1 MHNSN
6 LSDSI
11 KLLFKSKG
19 IDLVGFSKIQ
29 NIKDFDYMNDW
40 LKNGFHADMKYLEN
54 PRRQEPA
61 TSIDLSYESVI
72 SCAIN
77 YNLFDISKNSL
88 NAKNKNMAWI
98 ARYAV
103 IDDYHKVLKRL
114 IDNLMQEISK
124 VYKLN
129 YSKYAGI
136 GWVGKNSCII
146 NKDLGSFFFLSEIL
160 IDKPLIY
167 DEPVKEMC
175 GTCTRCIDSCPTNAI
190 VEDKQIDSNKCI
202 SYLTIENKN
211 IVDNNLAS
219 QISNNVYGCDICQE
233 VCPWNRKVKIK
244 ENFNWNIRDYFI
256 SPDFDELLDL
266 IENDWEE
273 IKINSPLKRA
283 KKQGL
288 IRNILLA
295 MANTK
300 DIKYMKRIKYYLTNE
315 NQVLA
320 TTAKQ
325 AIFILDN

>member
-61 TSIDLSYESVI
+61 SSIDLSYESVI

-129 YSKYAGI
+129 YKVY
-136 GWVGKNSCII
+136 
-146 NKDLGSFFFLSEIL
+146 
-160 IDKPLIY
+160 
-167 DEPVKEMC
+167 
-175 GTCTRCIDSCPTNAI
+175 I
-190 VEDKQIDSNKCI
+190 V
-202 SYLTIENKN
+202 
-211 IVDNNLAS
+211 
-219 QISNNVYGCDICQE
+219 
-233 VCPWNRKVKIK
+233 
-244 ENFNWNIRDYFI
+244 
-256 SPDFDELLDL
+256 
-266 IENDWEE
+266 
-273 IKINSPLKRA
+273 
-283 KKQGL
+283 
-288 IRNILLA
+288 
-295 MANTK
+295 
-300 DIKYMKRIKYYLTNE
+300 
-315 NQVLA
+315 
-320 TTAKQ
+320 
-325 AIFILDN
+325 

>member
-61 TSIDLSYESVI
+61 SSIDLSYESVI

-114 IDNLMQEISK
+114 IDSLMQEITK
-124 VYKLN
+124 VYELN
-129 YSKYAGI
+129 YKVY
-136 GWVGKNSCII
+136 
-146 NKDLGSFFFLSEIL
+146 
-160 IDKPLIY
+160 IDTGP
-167 DEPVKEMC
+167 
-175 GTCTRCIDSCPTNAI
+175 
-190 VEDKQIDSNKCI
+190 
-202 SYLTIENKN
+202 
-211 IVDNNLAS
+211 
-219 QISNNVYGCDICQE
+219 
-233 VCPWNRKVKIK
+233 
-244 ENFNWNIRDYFI
+244 
-256 SPDFDELLDL
+256 
-266 IENDWEE
+266 
-273 IKINSPLKRA
+273 
-283 KKQGL
+283 
-288 IRNILLA
+288 LLA
-295 MANTK
+295 
-300 DIKYMKRIKYYLTNE
+300 
-315 NQVLA
+315 
-320 TTAKQ
+320 
-325 AIFILDN
+325 